1 MGGLQG
7 HPIQM
12 TVGGP
17 ETTDPRMGAANL
29 PIEHRKVPRIV
40 DVAAAADV
48 SVATVSRVLNDSAWV
63 DPVLVERV
71 RAAADQLG
79 YRPNGVA
86 RNLRQQGTR
95 ALALII
101 TNIKNPF
108 YTAVAR
114 GAEDA
119 AAEAGYSVL
128 LCDTD
133 EDLDRQNRYL
143 EVSAQERVAGVILVP
158 RSEDSDVTALGAANI
173 PLVVVDRRL
182 DGPADF
188 VTAASFDGA
197 VEATEH
203 LLNAGWQRPAC
214 LSRPADIQTGEQ
226 RRLGYQT
233 VVTQHGLSP
242 VVRQIPYHAEQGL
255 QVIRDLLAD
264 ADRPDSLVTI
274 DSMLA
279 LDALEAAKGLGLR
292 VGRDLGLIS
301 FDDAEWTRVVE
312 PQLSVV
318 AQPAYE
324 IGAAAVQL
332 LIRRITKAG
341 SDEPQ
346 RVVMETELIIRGSSV
361 RAVSGK

>member
-1 MGGLQG
+1 
-7 HPIQM
+7 M
-12 TVGGP
+12 TLDGP
-17 ETTDPRMGAANL
+17 ETTDPTMGGAKV
-29 PIEHRKVPRIV
+29 PIGRRKVPRIV
-40 DVAAAADV
+40 DVAAAANV
-48 SVATVSRVLNDSAWV
+48 SVATVSRVLNGSAWV
-63 DPVLVERV
+63 DPSLAERV
-71 RAAADQLG
+71 RAAADRLG

-95 ALALII
+95 ALSLII
-101 TNIKNPF
+101 TNINNPF

-133 EDLDRQNRYL
+133 EDPDRQTRYL

-158 RSEDSDVTALGAANI
+158 RSEDSDVTALAAANI

-197 VEATEH
+197 VQATEH
-203 LLNAGWQRPAC
+203 LLAEGWQRPAC

-226 RRLGYQT
+226 RRLGYET
-233 VVTQHGLSP
+233 VLKDHHLSP
-242 VVRQIPYHAEQGL
+242 IVRHIPYHAERGL
-255 QVIRDLLAD
+255 QVIRELLASVN
-264 ADRPDSLVTI
+264 RPDSLITI

-301 FDDAEWTRVVE
+301 FDDADWTRVIE

-332 LIRRITKAG
+332 LIQRISKAG

-346 RVVMETELIIRGSSV
+346 RVVMETELIIRGSSL
-361 RAVSGK
+361 RAVTQ